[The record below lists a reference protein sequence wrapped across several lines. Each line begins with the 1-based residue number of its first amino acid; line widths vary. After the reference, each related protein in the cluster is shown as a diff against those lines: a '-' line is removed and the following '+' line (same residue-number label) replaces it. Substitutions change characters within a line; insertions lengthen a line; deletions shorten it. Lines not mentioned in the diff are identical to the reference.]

1 MKYFDLEGRKG
12 IGGIYVGLEIYTDQV
27 QLEHVNISNAASEGI
42 YIKTP
47 ASTTFT
53 FNFIDVSSSGNG
65 REGIY
70 LEARDGS
77 VLNFN
82 LNGGNIS
89 NNGYSGIYTYTMG
102 GAIFPHL
109 SNLTINANG
118 VAPTSWAQKQ
128 GLQLSYENVN
138 PILKIWPSQTIL
150 ALPSIGIAMVTSLPE
165 ISLPAEMLPKPA
177 TSCR

>member
-1 MKYFDLEGRKG
+1 M
-12 IGGIYVGLEIYTDQV
+12 
-27 QLEHVNISNAASEGI
+27 
-42 YIKTP
+42 
-47 ASTTFT
+47 
-53 FNFIDVSSSGNG
+53 SSSGNG

-150 ALPSIGIAMVTSLPE
+150 TAIYWNCNGHITARNLTASGNA
-165 ISLPAEMLPKPA
+165 AEA
-177 TSCR
+177 GNQCR